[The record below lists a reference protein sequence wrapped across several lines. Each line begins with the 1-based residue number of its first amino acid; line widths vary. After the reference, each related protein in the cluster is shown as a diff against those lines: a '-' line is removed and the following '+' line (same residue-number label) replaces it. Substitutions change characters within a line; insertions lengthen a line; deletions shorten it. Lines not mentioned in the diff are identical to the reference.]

1 MPFLVAIVLGVFVLQ
16 ITMAKELPY
25 YQFEPAEYLA
35 GDISFCTIGAQGL
48 FSNMC
53 AYYWQRECKLTR
65 DQFLRRLNHPK
76 LFDELVSEGIID
88 LKENDIIIKFLDAQY
103 EKATTTSKTNSIN
116 GSKGGRPKKE
126 TEIKP
131 NLKPNDNPNESETK
145 GIREDKIREDKIR
158 EEKKKQEDKPPK
170 PKKVFSQEVYDCY
183 YSILPHFDESTKPKE
198 NQVDSWLDTIE
209 KLNRIDGYDFNDI
222 IHLVSKTREDTFW
235 QSNFLSINKLRQKNK
250 DGITYWNVFY
260 NKFKQTNSNN
270 SSYDINE
277 LIRRKLEDPTL

>member
-25 YQFEPAEYLA
+25 YQFEPAQYLTK
-35 GDISFCTIGAQGL
+35 DISFCSLDMQGL
-48 FSNMC
+48 FINIC

-126 TEIKP
+126 TELKP

-145 GIREDKIREDKIR
+145 GIREEKIIED
-158 EEKKKQEDKPPK
+158 KKKQEDE
-170 PKKVFSQEVYDCY
+170 PKKKIDFNFEEYIRQINKTFNKSHVVITDTLKQKINARLNQGFTKENIWIAIQNVKVNEYHIDNNFQYVNPMFFSQE
-183 YSILPHFDESTKPKE
+183 
-198 NQVDSWLDTIE
+198 E
-209 KLNRIDGYDFNDI
+209 KLQKYGD
-222 IHLVSKTREDTFW
+222 
-235 QSNFLSINKLRQKNK
+235 KLRKSDKANN
-250 DGITYWNVFY
+250 TY
-260 NKFKQTNSNN
+260 Q
-270 SSYDINE
+270 
-277 LIRRKLEDPTL
+277 LID